1 MVNFAKMVEIVRFAF
16 STGNWCEASS
26 DSESSMFGVR
36 GEVFS
41 NFLYLQSTGAASEL
55 RGATMR
61 SVAGFAFPRSR
72 SVAGFASSK
81 TDMDSEP
88 GEGNNAKRCGFGVFQ
103 TDLESEPGE
112 RNNVK
117 RCGFGVFQTDLES
130 EPESATMRSV
140 AKLKL
145 CVQFRFPNLEPW

>member
-1 MVNFAKMVEIVRFAF
+1 
-16 STGNWCEASS
+16 
-26 DSESSMFGVR
+26 
-36 GEVFS
+36 
-41 NFLYLQSTGAASEL
+41 
-55 RGATMR
+55 MR

-88 GEGNNAKRCGFGVFQ
+88 GEGNN
-103 TDLESEPGE
+103 D
-112 RNNVK
+112 K

>member
-1 MVNFAKMVEIVRFAF
+1 
-16 STGNWCEASS
+16 
-26 DSESSMFGVR
+26 MFGVR

-41 NFLYLQSTGAASEL
+41 NFLYLQSAGADSEL
-55 RGATMR
+55 RGATMRSVAGFAFPRSR